1 MKLRLITCFSIV
13 VKLCSAQQLLPIQY
27 DTTLYSHELIV
38 NGIGDFGS
46 TSLRNDLTTKLIY
59 GGQITDQIKDHSF
72 SSHGEINRIGEE
84 LNAEIEYRNLKVNAF
99 KNESIGFVIK
109 GGYYSVG
116 SAVYSK
122 DLFGFGFYGN
132 TNYLGGMSDFSG
144 SKASYIDFQKIGFG
158 CIDKKTKSS
167 ITLNVYNVSNLY
179 YANINKGE
187 LFQDTSGTSITL
199 DLLGGVTMSRGNSF
213 TKGLGIGVDV
223 DYRIKMEW
231 QNSKKATIQ
240 FVAKNI
246 GFVNYFT
253 GLQSYSVDSTYHYEG
268 LKINQLYGENSLFKE
283 DFSLMDTLNV
293 QKAIHKSNITLPGY
307 FQIGK
312 IVDDNH
318 VGRWQSFFGIR
329 MYPTLAYNPLIFA
342 GAHFKTNK
350 WFEIGSQVSYGGF
363 SNFRL
368 GFYSNF
374 RYKNWTAGIASQ
386 DMYGLISKNGFG
398 QSLLIRIR
406 CKID

>member
-1 MKLRLITCFSIV
+1 MKLGLITCFSIV

-27 DTTLYSHELIV
+27 DTTLYSHELII

-59 GGQITDQIKDHSF
+59 GGQITDRIKDHSF

-84 LNAEIEYRNLKVNAF
+84 LNTEIEYRNLKVNAF

-132 TNYLGGMSDFSG
+132 TNYLGEMSDFSG

-187 LFQDTSGTSITL
+187 LLQDTSGTSITL
-199 DLLGGVTMSRGNSF
+199 DLLGGVTMTRGTTF
-213 TKGLGIGVDV
+213 TKGLGIGIDV

-293 QKAIHKSNITLPGY
+293 QKAIYRSNVTLPGY

-312 IVDDNH
+312 IVDDNNT
-318 VGRWQSFFGIR
+318 GRWQSFFGIR

-342 GAHFKTNK
+342 GAHFTANK
-350 WFEIGSQVSYGGF
+350 SIELGSQLSYGGF
-363 SNFRL
+363 SNFRM

-374 RYKNWTAGIASQ
+374 RYKNWTLGIASQ
-386 DMYGLISKNGFG
+386 DLYGVISKNGFG